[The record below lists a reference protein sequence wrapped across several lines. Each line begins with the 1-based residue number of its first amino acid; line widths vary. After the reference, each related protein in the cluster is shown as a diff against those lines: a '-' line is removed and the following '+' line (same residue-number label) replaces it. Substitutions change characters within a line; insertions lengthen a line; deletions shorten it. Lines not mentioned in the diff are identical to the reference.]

1 MMFYQ
6 IAQIGDKT
14 LLESCK
20 RSYEINAV
28 DENGLTAV
36 DWALNVENWTAANL
50 LHSVGGSCNNRF
62 GANKKI
68 TQAIEGCLC
77 DPELNPHSLATRKY
91 GDLVA
96 QAIDCGLDPRIVVSK
111 EKIGAVICR
120 DKIDNTY
127 RCFEWRDCPDFD
139 HSVWSGCKDVEA
151 TIKGTLWGLAIYR
164 ANLPIIAAC
173 LRNGIG
179 VDSSSDV
186 SLKCKELTSYKQ
198 PASGNYL
205 IMRIKEKMK
214 GVADKEDKE
223 NYEEIIKLLKNHG
236 FPEENQMEM
245 PDDIDTGS

>member
-1 MMFYQ
+1 
-6 IAQIGDKT
+6 
-14 LLESCK
+14 
-20 RSYEINAV
+20 
-28 DENGLTAV
+28 
-36 DWALNVENWTAANL
+36 
-50 LHSVGGSCNNRF
+50 VGGSCNNRF

-96 QAIDCGLDPRIVVSK
+96 RAIDCGLDPRIVVSK
-111 EKIGAVICR
+111 EKIGAIICR
-120 DKIDNTY
+120 DMTDMSESY
-127 RCFEWRDCPDFD
+127 RCFEWRNRPDFD
-139 HSVWSGCKDVEA
+139 DPMWSRGKEVEA

-179 VDSSSDV
+179 VDSSSGV
-186 SLKCKELTSYKQ
+186 SLKCKELTSFMQ
-198 PASGNYL
+198 PASGNDL

-214 GVADKEDKE
+214 WVADKEDKE

-236 FPEENQMEM
+236 FPEEYQMEI
-245 PDDIDTGS
+245 PDDIDTEL